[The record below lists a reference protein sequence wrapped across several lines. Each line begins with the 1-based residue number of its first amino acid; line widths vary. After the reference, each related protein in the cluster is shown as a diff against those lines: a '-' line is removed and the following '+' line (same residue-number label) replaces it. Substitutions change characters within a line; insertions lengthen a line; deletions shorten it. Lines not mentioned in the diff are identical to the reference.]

1 MKAPLLQR
9 GPSFL
14 LATLSTFAEPE
25 EVGVDEEEE
34 DHGAGHEVHIEAEQ
48 NASVVEVPAALHA
61 AGGIERSPGAAE
73 GGEQEQGVGAQV
85 REVRNENGSED
96 ADEDQGVATG
106 QGVLARVEE
115 GRGQH
120 FQYATDTAPRVIRKR
135 ESLQKPQ
142 ATFAR

>member
-85 REVRNENGSED
+85 REVGEPHGHGKAAQNER
-96 ADEDQGVATG
+96 VASGEGTLAG
-106 QGVLARVEE
+106 MKERVLH
-115 GRGQH
+115 GG
-120 FQYATDTAPRVIRKR
+120 
-135 ESLQKPQ
+135 LCC
-142 ATFAR
+142 